1 MTARRVLTAILG
13 VLTIIAGF
21 FCLLWP
27 GMTYVAMVW
36 MIGIV
41 MIVDG
46 IANIVSW
53 SDRKALGLADGW
65 SLAGAIV
72 SILFGI
78 VLVASNLMQLVMDV
92 FVAYMVAAWLLIYG
106 IIRIVMAFKLRSAH
120 KALGSDYDGVGPR
133 WGWVLCMGILM
144 VICGV
149 IGFFNPLSL
158 MLALGVV
165 AGIAIVIFGADLIMM
180 AVVA

>member
-21 FCLLWP
+21 FCLMWP
-27 GMTYVAMVW
+27 GLTYTSLVW

-46 IANIVSW
+46 IANIISW
-53 SDRKALGLADGW
+53 SDRRDLGLADGW

-78 VLVASNLMQLVMDV
+78 VLVVSNLMQVVMDV
-92 FVAYMVAAWLLIYG
+92 FVAYMVAAWLFIYG
-106 IIRIVMAFKLRSAH
+106 IIRIVMAFKLRSAR
-120 KALGSDYDGVGPR
+120 KALGSGVDAVAPR

-144 VICGV
+144 VICGI
-149 IGFFNPLSL
+149 IGFFNPMSM
-158 MLALGVV
+158 MLAVGVV

>member
-1 MTARRVLTAILG
+1 MTARRILTAILG

-27 GMTYVAMVW
+27 GMTYITMVW
-36 MIGIV
+36 MIGVV

-53 SDRKALGLADGW
+53 SDRRDAGLADGW

-78 VLVASNLMQLVMDV
+78 VLVVSNLMQVVMDV

-106 IIRIVMAFKLRSAH
+106 IIRIVMAFKLRSVR
-120 KALGSDYDGVGPR
+120 KTLGSAVDAVEPR

-144 VICGV
+144 VICGI
-149 IGFFNPLSL
+149 IGFFNPMSL

-165 AGIAIVIFGADLIMM
+165 AGVAIVIFGADLIMM

>member
-1 MTARRVLTAILG
+1 MTARRILTAILG

-21 FCLLWP
+21 FCLMWP
-27 GMTYVAMVW
+27 GMTYVSMVW
-36 MIGIV
+36 LIGVV
-41 MIVDG
+41 MVVDG
-46 IANIVSW
+46 IANIISW
-53 SDRKALGLADGW
+53 SDRRAAGLADGW

-78 VLVASNLMQLVMDV
+78 VLLASNLMQVVMEV

-106 IIRIVMAFKLRSAH
+106 AIRVVMAFKVRSLR
-120 KALGSDYDGVGPR
+120 KTLGSDADPVEPR
-133 WGWVLCMGILM
+133 WGWILCMGILM
-144 VICGV
+144 IICGV
-149 IGFFNPLSL
+149 IGFFAPLSL
-158 MLALGVV
+158 MLAMGVI